1 MYDCFILSKVRG
13 SETKYID
20 KIYFDDSDILNIT
33 YTIEVYNIDDEEKE
47 REYLRFKRKKDLKRF
62 LIINTYH
69 L

>member
-20 KIYFDDSDILNIT
+20 KIYFDDI
-33 YTIEVYNIDDEEKE
+33 
-47 REYLRFKRKKDLKRF
+47 EYLRFKRKKDLKRF

>member
-33 YTIEVYNIDDEEKE
+33 YTIEVYNIDDEEKKI
-47 REYLRFKRKKDLKRF
+47 EYLRFKRKKDLKRF

>member
-47 REYLRFKRKKDLKRF
+47 IEYLRFKRKKDLKDRKSVV
-62 LIINTYH
+62 
-69 L
+69 